1 MSELKKQ
8 FPSSNPGI
16 SWRLPNAWLMLAAL
30 ILPGVLAALSG
41 SIGFIILLLPLLLGT
56 TCGFYLFGT
65 NRQKPVRRL
74 TLYCAAA
81 GFACAVAS
89 YGILFS
95 GCAIPEGD
103 RLFAPTTV
111 GNYPGKLEDEG
122 EE

>member
-1 MSELKKQ
+1 MSWK
-8 FPSSNPGI
+8 FPNNG
-16 SWRLPNAWLMLAAL
+16 LMLAAL
-30 ILPGVLAALSG
+30 VLPGVLAVLSG
-41 SIGFIILLLPLLLGT
+41 SISFIILLLPLLLGT
-56 TCGFYLFGT
+56 TCGFYLFRT

-95 GCAIPEGD
+95 GCGVIQEDD

-111 GNYPGKLEDEG
+111 GNYPGKSDN
-122 EE
+122 